1 MGDKPT
7 FGQFLGRA
15 WWLMLIAF
23 GHAFNNA
30 QDVSL
35 TGSTG
40 GDILV
45 SLGVIFALLY
55 GYWLIKYGRK

>member
-1 MGDKPT
+1 
-7 FGQFLGRA
+7 
-15 WWLMLIAF
+15 MLIAF